1 MAQCD
6 ECQGYLNPALA
17 VDACVRR
24 GDDILL
30 VQRKFPP
37 SAGSWV
43 LPGGFV
49 DQGERPEEAVL
60 RELSEEAGLEGRN
73 PRLLMVMG
81 DPQRDPRKH
90 IVSIVYE
97 VDAKV
102 NQKEAMMRKM
112 LDFGQFQTFSKDDL
126 SLQAIMEKSLNVG
139 SINQFRANEIR
150 KLLTGVW
157 PFWQFKCFSKMQ
169 SCKELSMK
177 FLNIITAPKTEQWIA
192 ISL

>member
-60 RELSEEAGLEGRN
+60 RELSEESGLEGRN

-81 DPQRDPRKH
+81 DPQR
-90 IVSIVYE
+90 
-97 VDAKV
+97 
-102 NQKEAMMRKM
+102 
-112 LDFGQFQTFSKDDL
+112 L
-126 SLQAIMEKSLNVG
+126 SLIH
-139 SINQFRANEIR
+139 I
-150 KLLTGVW
+150 
-157 PFWQFKCFSKMQ
+157 
-169 SCKELSMK
+169 
-177 FLNIITAPKTEQWIA
+177 
-192 ISL
+192 

>member
-24 GDDILL
+24 DDSILL

-60 RELSEEAGLEGRN
+60 RELKEEAGLDGTN
-73 PRLLMVMG
+73 PQLLMVMG
-81 DPQRDPRKH
+81 DRFKGPEDESSALVDHSKH
-90 IVSIVYE
+90 RSYWIWFAVLMAGSLVVLFFLADNLRQL
-97 VDAKV
+97 VDLA
-102 NQKEAMMRKM
+102 
-112 LDFGQFQTFSKDDL
+112 TTL
-126 SLQAIMEKSLNVG
+126 SFV
-139 SINQFRANEIR
+139 
-150 KLLTGVW
+150 
-157 PFWQFKCFSKMQ
+157 
-169 SCKELSMK
+169 
-177 FLNIITAPKTEQWIA
+177 TAPVIA
-192 ISL
+192 WLNHRAMAEPDVKGEFRLSAGMNVYSLLCVVALSGFSLFFLYFRFVL